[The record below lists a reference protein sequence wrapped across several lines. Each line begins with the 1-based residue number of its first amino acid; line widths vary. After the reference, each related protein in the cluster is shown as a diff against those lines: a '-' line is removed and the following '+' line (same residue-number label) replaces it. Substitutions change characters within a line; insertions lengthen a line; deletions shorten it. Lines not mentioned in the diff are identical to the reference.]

1 MANDS
6 PSARIGVLVEFNYED
21 LEVNNFDNL
30 LQSRPIAPPLFSHPT
45 THNTDT
51 HTTQVWYPLLRFRE
65 EGMETFTIGPEAGKV
80 YQSKKGYP
88 CKADRDIDSVSAQ
101 VCCCMR
107 LYSRHSKNNHQLC

>member
-30 LQSRPIAPPLFSHPT
+30 DLSKQTYSPSPLFPT
-45 THNTDT
+45 PWPTAHNTHT

-80 YQSKKGYP
+80 YQSEKGYP

-101 VCCCMR
+101 VCRCKAHAAVQV
-107 LYSRHSKNNHQLC
+107 SSI